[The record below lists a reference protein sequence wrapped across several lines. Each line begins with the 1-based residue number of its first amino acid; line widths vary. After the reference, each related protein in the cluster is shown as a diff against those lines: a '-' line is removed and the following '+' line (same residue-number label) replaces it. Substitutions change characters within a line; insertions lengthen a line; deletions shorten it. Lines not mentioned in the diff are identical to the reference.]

1 MKKTGLGVVIKLT
14 NYDTLLLA
22 LRKLKLP
29 RRDVI
34 ILSNKKFYYPTDE
47 RLFPIRVLSSIK
59 NKIWFHPQH
68 LEVYKKAF
76 SEYEFDESAMKNTAN
91 LFSRCKEHNWDRVLL
106 TQDRAILDRFDH
118 LNQLVNLF

>member
-1 MKKTGLGVVIKLT
+1 MRYLVTGGAGFIGSAVARHVVQNLSLKAIVLDKLT
-14 NYDTLLLA
+14 YA
-22 LRKLKLP
+22 
-29 RRDVI
+29 
-34 ILSNKKFYYPTDE
+34 SNIKY
-47 RLFPIRVLSSIK
+47 LSSIK